1 MHRLYYNLKHHLLIF
16 FCAILIQFPV
26 HLQTKEIQLFVN
38 FLFILL
44 YLLFFIFF
52 VKMIFY
58 FLLSY
63 HLTFLLYLTLKDFFE
78 SFYSLK
84 YRFFKMGFKPR
95 SIYYRLSMQA
105 REVDLNFFQID
116 YLNFI
121 NF

>member
-1 MHRLYYNLKHHLLIF
+1 MHQLYYNLQHHLLIF
-16 FCAILIQFPV
+16 FYAVLIQSPV
-26 HLQTKEIQLFVN
+26 HPQTKEIQLFVN

-78 SFYSLK
+78 SFYFLK
-84 YRFFKMGFKPR
+84 YRFFKMDFKPR
-95 SIYYRLSMQA
+95 SIYYRLSKQA